1 MSAEKTVLQNVS
13 SRMKLMGWLSIIFG
27 ILAMAMPWVAG
38 QSILMVVG
46 VLVMAAGI
54 MRMIWAFQAG
64 SLGKGILVFVIGVLT
79 LLAGIAVLANPL
91 MSSAVLTIM
100 LAIYFFV
107 DGISEL
113 VAAFSVSEGKGWL
126 LFDAVVTIILGIMI
140 FTGFPLAG
148 TVAIGVFL
156 GIKLLFVGITMLT
169 IRSVARNAVG
179 VD

>member
-13 SRMKLMGWLSIIFG
+13 SRMRLMGWLSIIFG
-27 ILAMAMPWVAG
+27 VLAIVMPWIAG
-38 QSILMVVG
+38 QSILLLIG

-64 SLGKGILVFVIGVLT
+64 SLGKGILVFLIGVLT
-79 LLAGIAVLANPL
+79 LLAGVAVIANPL

-100 LAIYFFV
+100 LAVYFLV
-107 DGISEL
+107 DGFSEL
-113 VAAFSVSEGKGWL
+113 FASFSVKEGKGWL
-126 LFDAVVTIILGIMI
+126 LFDAVVTILLGIMI

-156 GIKLLFVGITMLT
+156 GIKLVFAGVTMLT
-169 IRSVARNAVG
+169 IRAAAKSAF
-179 VD
+179 